1 MHSMFNIKNL
11 KFLLLGAVLILTAC
25 SSSPRHGFFDKGSRK
40 QVERAVFNPADIKQG
55 SAYAQLVGRAYIS
68 DYKSYGERT
77 GALVDVILNP
87 VSGTSTQWFE
97 EVCRRGNVLTGPVNE
112 HYRSKIRTVKTNQY
126 GQFVFTNVPR
136 GEYYLSARM
145 YWLDTQPFS
154 GPVEYGGLVAKR
166 IKLDSSI
173 HTIDLNDF
181 DRCEHYF
188 N

>member
-1 MHSMFNIKNL
+1 MFNIKNL
-11 KFLLLGAVLILTAC
+11 KFLSLGALLILSAC
-25 SSSPRHGFFDKGSRK
+25 SSGPKHGFFEQGSRS
-40 QVERAVFNPADIKQG
+40 QIVRAAFAPSDIKQG
-55 SAYAQLVGRAYIS
+55 PGYAQLVGRAYIS

-77 GALVDVILNP
+77 GALIDVILNP

-97 EVCRRGNVLTGPVNE
+97 EVCRRGNVLTGPVDE

-126 GQFVFTNVPR
+126 GQFVFTNVPQ

-166 IKLDSSI
+166 VNLNHSI
-173 HTIDLNDF
+173 HTIDLNDQ
-181 DRCEHYF
+181 DRCQRYF

>member
-1 MHSMFNIKNL
+1 MFNIKNL
-11 KFLLLGAVLILTAC
+11 KFLILSAVLILTAC
-25 SSSPRHGFFDKGSRK
+25 SSSPKHGFFDQGSRK
-40 QVERAVFNPADIKQG
+40 QVERAAFNPSDIKQ
-55 SAYAQLVGRAYIS
+55 SSSNAQLVGRAYIS

-87 VSGTSTQWFE
+87 VSETSVQWFE
-97 EVCRRGNVLTGPVNE
+97 EVCRRGNVLTGPINE
-112 HYRSKIRTVKTNQY
+112 SYRSRIRTVKTNQH
-126 GQFVFTNVPR
+126 GQFVFMDVPR

-145 YWLDTQPFS
+145 YWLDTKPFS

-166 IKLDSSI
+166 INLNDSI

-181 DRCEHYF
+181 DRCQHYF

>member
-1 MHSMFNIKNL
+1 MFNIKNL
-11 KFLLLGAVLILTAC
+11 KFLTLSAALILSAC
-25 SSSPRHGFFDKGSRK
+25 SSSPKLGFDQGSRDQIK
-40 QVERAVFNPADIKQG
+40 RADFEPSDIKQG
-55 SAYAQLVGRAYIS
+55 SDYAQLVGRAYIS

-77 GALVDVILNP
+77 GALLDVILNP
-87 VSGTSTQWFE
+87 VSGTSTQWFQ
-97 EVCRRGNVLTGPVNE
+97 EVCRRGNVLTGPVDE
-112 HYRSKIRTVKTNQY
+112 RYRSKIRTVKTNQY

-166 IKLDSSI
+166 VNLNHSI
-173 HTIDLNDF
+173 HTIDLNDR
-181 DRCEHYF
+181 DRCQRYF